1 MNSTTTLH
9 THPYSGDSVYIS
21 DDGRAFYTPD
31 QLASL
36 MGLKPSFL
44 IGADWFKDEF
54 NYVEE
59 FPATG
64 VDCLILAE
72 DAQRMV
78 ENYLKGATTNRSQ
91 SEFVLREMKAGAKL
105 FAYAIARLS
114 RFGGSGSVSKT
125 GFGLAA
131 EVQSTPHI
139 DPIADNQYLQSLR
152 ILIDARDRGYYDIA
166 NQLEERLGL
175 SRSCPP
181 DQEF

>member
-1 MNSTTTLH
+1 MNSTTTTLH

-114 RFGGSGSVSKT
+114 RFGGSGS
-125 GFGLAA
+125 

-175 SRSCPP
+175 PRSCLP